1 MNASPG
7 DAVGIAASLR
17 ELIALRDRVRNV
29 AAQRLANGDA
39 LPGAHVSNRRSRG
52 MEFAEARLY
61 RPGDDVR
68 HIDWR
73 QTARRGK
80 AYTKLFQEEH
90 ERPVS
95 LLVDLGPSM
104 RFGTRT
110 AFKSVAAARAAALLA
125 WTAAA
130 AGDRIGGVV
139 WNGGTHHEIRPQSRH
154 HGALA
159 LLREVAAASSQP
171 PGGKADLVVPVRALT
186 RTLRPGSTVILLS
199 DFSSLGT
206 VSASDIAALS
216 SHADVVLLHL
226 YDTFEADAPP
236 PGCYRMTDGERS
248 VTLDLRTERARLAYA
263 AAFVARR
270 DELDRLARAA
280 GARLC
285 RLATHDDPR
294 CLLGLLSGRAS
305 IASRRVAA

>member
-1 MNASPG
+1 MTASPG
-7 DAVGIAASLR
+7 DAIGIATSLR
-17 ELIALRDRVRNV
+17 ELISLRDGVRHV
-29 AAQRLANGDA
+29 ATQRLATGGA
-39 LPGAHVSNRRSRG
+39 LPGAHVSSRRSRG

-130 AGDRIGGVV
+130 SGDRIGGVV
-139 WNGGTHHEIRPQSRH
+139 WNGSMHHEIRPQSRH

-159 LLREVAAASSQP
+159 LLREVAAAASHP
-171 PGGKADLVVPVRALT
+171 PAGTADLAAPVRALS
-186 RTLRPGSTVILLS
+186 RTLRPGSTVVLLS
-199 DFSSLGT
+199 DFSTLGS

-216 SHADVVLLHL
+216 SHADVVLLQV
-226 YDTFEADAPP
+226 YDNFEADAPP
-236 PGCYRMTDGERS
+236 PGCYRMTDGERCM
-248 VTLDLRTERARLAYA
+248 TLDLRTERARLAYA
-263 AAFVARR
+263 AAFAARC
-270 DELDRLARAA
+270 DEVDRLARAA
-280 GARLC
+280 GARVC

-294 CLLGLLSGRAS
+294 RLAGLLSGHAS
-305 IASRRVAA
+305 VVSRRVAA

>member
-1 MNASPG
+1 MNTPHG
-7 DAVGIAASLR
+7 AVGIATSLR
-17 ELIALRDRVRNV
+17 ELVALREGVRNA
-29 AAQRLANGDA
+29 AAQRIATGAA
-39 LPGAHVSNRRSRG
+39 LPGAHASQRRSRG

-125 WTAAA
+125 WSAAA
-130 AGDRIGGVV
+130 TGDRIGGVV

-154 HGALA
+154 HGVLA
-159 LLREVAAASSQP
+159 LLREVASASAQQ
-171 PGGKADLVVPVRALT
+171 PGGDADLTTPVRALA
-186 RTLRPGSTVILLS
+186 RTLRPGSTVVLIS
-199 DFSSLGT
+199 DFSTLGK
-206 VSASDIAALS
+206 VPGNDIAALAA
-216 SHADVVLLHL
+216 HADVVLLHI
-226 YDTFEADAPP
+226 YDVFEAEAPP
-236 PGCYRMTDGERS
+236 PGRYRITDGRHAMM
-248 VTLDLRTERARLAYA
+248 LDLRTEAARQAYA
-263 AAFVARR
+263 CAFTTHCAQ
-270 DELDRLARAA
+270 LDKLARLARA
-280 GARLC
+280 RVLP
-285 RLATHDDPR
+285 LATHDDPR
-294 CLLGLLSGRAS
+294 GLVRLLSGLAT
-305 IASRRVAA
+305 SRYRVSA